1 MNFKVDENMPE
12 EAADLL
18 VAAGY
23 EADTVRQE
31 GLAGVDDPA
40 LAVLIQQEGRPLVT
54 FDLEFGDIRKYP
66 PQDYHGLIVLRS
78 KQQDKWTLLTLVR
91 KFIPKLTT
99 EPLAGNLW
107 IVEADR
113 IRIWE
118 STKTYP
124 SN

>member
-1 MNFKVDENMPE
+1 MTFKVDENMPE

-18 VAAGY
+18 MAAGY
-23 EADTVRQE
+23 DAETVKQE
-31 GLAGVDDPA
+31 GLSGIDDPV
-40 LAVLIQQEGRPLVT
+40 LAVLIQQEGRALVT

-66 PQDYHGLIVLRS
+66 PKDYSGLIVLRS

-91 KFIPKLTT
+91 KFVPQLAT
-99 EPLAGNLW
+99 EPLSGNLW

-118 STKTYP
+118 STK
-124 SN
+124 N

>member
-1 MNFKVDENMPE
+1 MIFKVDENLPE
-12 EAADLL
+12 EAAELL
-18 VAAGY
+18 LAAGH

-31 GLAGVDDPA
+31 GFSGVDDPF
-40 LAVLIQQEGRPLVT
+40 LGVLLQQEARALVT

-78 KQQDKWTLLTLVR
+78 KQQDKWTLLSLVR
-91 KFIPKLTT
+91 KFIPQLAT
-99 EPLAGNLW
+99 EPLSGNLW

-118 STKTYP
+118 SIKP
-124 SN
+124 